1 MHQTQASSDLA
12 PSGIGHPSRSPLPC
26 RLRRLLTGSVVPLL
40 AVGCAYLLIPA
51 FGHAIWYDESYSVAL
66 TSHGWSGIWNLGS
79 LDVHPIYYMLLNL
92 VRLVFGEHVVAY
104 RLMSAAAS
112 CALVVAG
119 YAMMRRDWGARA
131 AWLFVA
137 LACFAPP
144 FMRMAFQIRMY
155 SWAVLAVTMCF
166 LFAMRIC
173 IKARGSGPVRVTE
186 WIGFALFSLAGAY
199 RHYYAVLVGTI
210 INAIVLAVVCARAVK
225 RDIWRSSSSRVCRLP
240 HTRRGSRRCCRRC
253 AVCRR
258 GIGFI
263 SSSQ

>member
-1 MHQTQASSDLA
+1 M
-12 PSGIGHPSRSPLPC
+12 PSVSPC

-79 LDVHPIYYMLLNL
+79 LDVHPIGYYMLLNL

-119 YAMMRRDWGARA
+119 YAMMRRDWGAARRTA
-131 AWLFVA
+131 VRGVGVLRPAVHA
-137 LACFAPP
+137 HGVPD
-144 FMRMAFQIRMY
+144 RMY
-155 SWAVLAVTMCF
+155 HGRCWPSRCASCSRCASAST
-166 LFAMRIC
+166 
-173 IKARGSGPVRVTE
+173 ARGSGPVRVNE

-199 RHYYAVLVGTI
+199 LHYYAVLVVTI
-210 INAIVLAVVCARAVK
+210 INAIVLAVVCARAVD
-225 RDIWRSSSSRVCRLP
+225 RADAVAGAQCVVGVLDSFRVPNDVDPADRLSADG
-240 HTRRGSRRCCRRC
+240 RGR
-253 AVCRR
+253 AEHL
-258 GIGFI
+258 
-263 SSSQ
+263 

>member
-1 MHQTQASSDLA
+1 M
-12 PSGIGHPSRSPLPC
+12 PSVSPC

-79 LDVHPIYYMLLNL
+79 LDVHPIGYYMLLNL

-104 RLMSAAAS
+104 SLMSAAAS

-131 AWLFVA
+131 ARLFAA

-173 IKARGSGPVRVTE
+173 IKARGSGPVRVNE
-186 WIGFALFSLAGAY
+186 WIGSALFSLAGAY
-199 RHYYAVLVGTI
+199 RHYYAVLVVTI
-210 INAIVLAVVCARAVK
+210 INAIVLAVVCARAADRADAVAGAQCVVGVL
-225 RDIWRSSSSRVCRLP
+225 DSFRVPNDVDPADRLSADG
-240 HTRRGSRRCCRRC
+240 RGR
-253 AVCRR
+253 AEHL
-258 GIGFI
+258 
-263 SSSQ
+263 

>member
-1 MHQTQASSDLA
+1 M
-12 PSGIGHPSRSPLPC
+12 
-26 RLRRLLTGSVVPLL
+26 VPLL

-79 LDVHPIYYMLLNL
+79 LDVHPIGYYMLLNL

-104 RLMSAAAS
+104 RLPL
-112 CALVVAG
+112 CVC
-119 YAMMRRDWGARA
+119 AMMRRDWGARA
-131 AWLFVA
+131 ARLFAA

-199 RHYYAVLVGTI
+199 RHYYAVLVVTI
-210 INAIVLAVVCARAVK
+210 INAIVLAVVCARAVD
-225 RDIWRSSSSRVCRLP
+225 RADAVAGAQCVVGVLDSFRVPNDVDPADRLSADG
-240 HTRRGSRRCCRRC
+240 RGC
-253 AVCRR
+253 AEHL
-258 GIGFI
+258 
-263 SSSQ
+263 

>member
-1 MHQTQASSDLA
+1 M
-12 PSGIGHPSRSPLPC
+12 
-26 RLRRLLTGSVVPLL
+26 
-40 AVGCAYLLIPA
+40 
-51 FGHAIWYDESYSVAL
+51 AL

-79 LDVHPIYYMLLNL
+79 LDVHPIGYYMLLNL

-131 AWLFVA
+131 ARLFAA

-155 SWAVLAVTMCF
+155 SWAVLAVAMCF

-173 IKARGSGPVRVTE
+173 IKARGSGPVRVNE
-186 WIGFALFSLAGAY
+186 WIGFALF
-199 RHYYAVLVGTI
+199 YAVLVVTI
-210 INAIVLAVVCARAVK
+210 INAIVLAVVCARAVD
-225 RDIWRSSSSRVCRLP
+225 RADAVAGAQCVVGVLDSFRVPNDVDPADRLSADG
-240 HTRRGSRRCCRRC
+240 RGC
-253 AVCRR
+253 AEHL
-258 GIGFI
+258 
-263 SSSQ
+263 

>member
-1 MHQTQASSDLA
+1 M
-12 PSGIGHPSRSPLPC
+12 
-26 RLRRLLTGSVVPLL
+26 
-40 AVGCAYLLIPA
+40 
-51 FGHAIWYDESYSVAL
+51 AL

-79 LDVHPIYYMLLNL
+79 LDVHPIGYYMLLNL

-131 AWLFVA
+131 ARLFAA

-155 SWAVLAVTMCF
+155 SWAVLAVAMCF

-173 IKARGSGPVRVTE
+173 IKARGSGPVRVNE
-186 WIGFALFSLAGAY
+186 WIGFAVLPRRRVPALLCGA
-199 RHYYAVLVGTI
+199 RRDHHQ
-210 INAIVLAVVCARAVK
+210 CDRAR
-225 RDIWRSSSSRVCRLP
+225 RRMR
-240 HTRRGSRRCCRRC
+240 TRRGSRRCCRRC

>member
-1 MHQTQASSDLA
+1 M
-12 PSGIGHPSRSPLPC
+12 
-26 RLRRLLTGSVVPLL
+26 
-40 AVGCAYLLIPA
+40 
-51 FGHAIWYDESYSVAL
+51 AL

-79 LDVHPIYYMLLNL
+79 LDVHPIGYYMLLNL

-119 YAMMRRDWGARA
+119 YAMMRRGWGARA
-131 AWLFVA
+131 ARLFAA

-199 RHYYAVLVGTI
+199 RHYYAVLVVTI
-210 INAIVLAVVCARAVK
+210 INAIVLAASGR
-225 RDIWRSSSSRVCRLP
+225 RDIRCA
-240 HTRRGSRRCCRRC
+240 TRCGLKTHGGISGLCRRIW
-253 AVCRR
+253 AGFASATA
-258 GIGFI
+258 GIWPCSLIPGK
-263 SSSQ
+263 SL